1 MTTETIFVYVGEL
14 LQFNDLS
21 ELSYKWRTITGHDN
35 EMLVTSGKTVNTVV
49 AADEMM

>member
-1 MTTETIFVYVGEL
+1 MWVNYCNL
-14 LQFNDLS
+14 LICLS
-21 ELSYKWRTITGHDN
+21 SHTNGRTITGHDN